1 MASSWAHDASWSW
14 AWCRRCGSG
23 CGGWRVA
30 GAAKNGDDEM
40 EMVMVEGSSRL
51 QESTDSLFD
60 ANPTKVGLSVP

>member
-1 MASSWAHDASWSW
+1 M
-14 AWCRRCGSG
+14 
-23 CGGWRVA
+23 A